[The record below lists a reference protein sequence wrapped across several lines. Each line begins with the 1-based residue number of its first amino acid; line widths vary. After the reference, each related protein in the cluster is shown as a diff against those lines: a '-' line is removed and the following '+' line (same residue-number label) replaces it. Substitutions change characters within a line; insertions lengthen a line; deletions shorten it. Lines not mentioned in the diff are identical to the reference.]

1 MGLDVGIAFSRVS
14 VYSLNVERNM
24 LKKLVKYEFLKYR
37 CPWVHF
43 MELEKND
50 PVIFQVKSRKEACKL
65 QY

>member
-1 MGLDVGIAFSRVS
+1 MS

-24 LKKLVKYEFLKYR
+24 LKKLVTYEFLKYR